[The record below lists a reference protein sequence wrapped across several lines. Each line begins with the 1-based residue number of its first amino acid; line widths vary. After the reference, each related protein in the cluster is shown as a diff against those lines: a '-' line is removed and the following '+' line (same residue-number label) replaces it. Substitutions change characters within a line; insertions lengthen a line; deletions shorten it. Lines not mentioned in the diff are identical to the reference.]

1 MFAPRVPTRAERSF
15 VRANAFFLGLALLA
29 CLPASAFAEESAL
42 EPGRLAAVQRRKF
55 RLDHELQ
62 VAATLLPLD
71 AFYKGIGPV
80 AGYTWHFGDALGWEV
95 VRGGYSFGLKTGL
108 REQLENDWNVAPT
121 EFEEAQLLLGSALV
135 FRPLYGKMAL
145 LNRSVLHAEMYGLL
159 GGTVARYTKSF
170 KPGPQAGF
178 GVRFFLSESISMRVE
193 GRYHLLFSKGLE
205 QMLELSA
212 GFAFNLGGVD

>member
-1 MFAPRVPTRAERSF
+1 VSSKSLI
-15 VRANAFFLGLALLA
+15 LGLALFA
-29 CLPASAFAEESAL
+29 SLPSAALAEESAL

-55 RLDHELQ
+55 RLDHELH

-80 AGYTWHFGDALGWEV
+80 AGYTWHFGDRLGWEV
-95 VRGGYSFGLKTGL
+95 VRGGYSLDVKTGL
-108 REQLENDWNVAPT
+108 REQLESDWNVAPT

-145 LNRSVLHAEMYGLL
+145 LNRNVVHAEMYGLL
-159 GGTVARYTKSF
+159 GGTVAKYTRSF
-170 KPGPQAGF
+170 KPGPQAGL
-178 GVRFFLSESISMRVE
+178 GVRFFLSESISFRAE
-193 GRYHLLFSKGLE
+193 GRYHLLVSKGLE
-205 QMLELSA
+205 QLLELSA